1 MLGKLKRS
9 SSTLICAVFFFLI
22 TVTIKQMHK
31 VPKNTKLRHVRSHVV
46 PNDAVNPKVIL
57 SKGNGILFVET
68 TKRMEPTSLILCA
81 IESAAR
87 AYPDR
92 PVIFFM
98 NGLSDIITEEDEKN
112 IRKNFPSLSSF
123 NNVYFLPLRFE
134 DLFTDTPLLSW
145 YLQANP
151 AQEPYWIHVLSD
163 ACRFSL
169 LWTYGGIYMDTDII
183 TIQPILIDHFVVAQ
197 TKIEFSSG
205 VFGLSPQHALAWM
218 FMENFVQNYQGKI
231 WGHQGPGVVT
241 RVLNK
246 TCAHTKINL
255 NQDVKCGSLSF
266 FYPDHFYPIPYQDWE
281 RYFKEWDDF
290 PTFNTSYGLHLW
302 NFMNTAQKTMVPGRN
317 TLVEHLYKNYC
328 PSVFDAEVKKQK
340 EN

>member
-1 MLGKLKRS
+1 MKGVGGTAKSAAEPQEGDQKGEKVCQDMMGKLKTS
-9 SSTLICAVFFFLI
+9 SLALLFAVFFFLI

-31 VPKNTKLRHVRSHVV
+31 YTSISHVRSHV

-68 TKRMEPTSLILCA
+68 TNRMEPTSLILCA

-123 NNVYFLPLRFE
+123 NNVHFLPLRFE

-145 YLQANP
+145 YQKANP

-163 ACRFSL
+163 AIRFSL

-183 TIQPILIDHFVVAQ
+183 TIQPILIDHFVAAQ
-197 TKIEFSSG
+197 TKTAFSSS

-218 FMENFVQNYQGKI
+218 FMENFDEN
-231 WGHQGPGVVT
+231 QGPGVD
-241 RVLNK
+241 R
-246 TCAHTKINL
+246 
-255 NQDVKCGSLSF
+255 
-266 FYPDHFYPIPYQDWE
+266 E

-290 PTFNTSYGLHLW
+290 PSFKTSYGLHLR
-302 NFMNTAQKTMVPGRN
+302 NIMNTAQQTMRLHERNDLGR
-317 TLVEHLYKNYC
+317 KNMYVNYGRE
-328 PSVFDAEVKKQK
+328 PKNKYEQLQQQ
-340 EN
+340 

>member
-1 MLGKLKRS
+1 
-9 SSTLICAVFFFLI
+9 
-22 TVTIKQMHK
+22 
-31 VPKNTKLRHVRSHVV
+31 
-46 PNDAVNPKVIL
+46 
-57 SKGNGILFVET
+57 
-68 TKRMEPTSLILCA
+68 MEPTSLILCA

-123 NNVYFLPLRFE
+123 NNVHFLPLRFE

-145 YLQANP
+145 YQKANP

-163 ACRFSL
+163 AIRFSL

-183 TIQPILIDHFVVAQ
+183 TIQPILIDHFVAAQ
-197 TKIEFSSG
+197 TKTAFSSS

-218 FMENFVQNYQGKI
+218 FMENFDEN
-231 WGHQGPGVVT
+231 QGPGVVT
-241 RVLNK
+241 RALNK
-246 TCAHTKINL
+246 TCVHTKIDL
-255 NQDVKCGSLSF
+255 HHDVKCGSLSF
-266 FYPDHFYPIPYQDWE
+266 FYPDRFYPIPYQDRE

-290 PTFNTSYGLHLW
+290 PSFKTSYGLHLR
-302 NFMNTAQKTMVPGRN
+302 NIMNTAQQTMVPGRN

-328 PSVFDAEVKKQK
+328 PSVFEAEVKKQK
-340 EN
+340 GN